1 MAKPTDLPEWATDGV
16 YVTTPTETQKETG
29 FATEK
34 PHRGNTNWLLN
45 RICQWLAYLD
55 AGQFVGRITASQGF
69 EAAEDEHISV
79 LSGGRFTHDGL
90 ITNIPIQA
98 ITHDSGTIDIN
109 TGYITLASH
118 TEIRFEIPQHPWR
131 RLLNV
136 YVDVKCLSSG
146 ATWQGVL
153 YRIDPGGG
161 TNVATSAASS
171 GTLNAV
177 TELVLTPATQFRGE
191 RYIVLLQRVDGGGGG
206 SPGVAI
212 GNVRYVY
219 DVPQM

>member
-16 YVTTPTETQKETG
+16 YVTAPTETQKETG
-29 FATEK
+29 YATAK
-34 PHRGNTNWLLN
+34 PHRGNTNWLFN

-55 AGQFVGRITASQGF
+55 AGQLVGRITASQGF
-69 EAAEDEHISV
+69 EAADDEHISV

-90 ITNIPIQA
+90 ITNIPIQS

-131 RLLNV
+131 RLINV

-146 ATWQGVL
+146 EIWQAVL
-153 YRIDPGGG
+153 YRTNG
-161 TNVATSAASS
+161 TVGTSVATSATSS
-171 GTLNAV
+171 GTLNAI
-177 TELVLTPATQFRGE
+177 TELVMTPATQDRGQ
-191 RYIVLLQRVDGGGGG
+191 RYIVLLQRVSGGG

-212 GNVRYVY
+212 GNVRFVY
-219 DVPQM
+219 DAPQGT

>member
-16 YVTTPTETQKETG
+16 YVTAPTETQKETG

-55 AGQFVGRITASQGF
+55 AGQLVGRITASQGF
-69 EAAEDEHISV
+69 EAADDEHISV

-90 ITNIPIQA
+90 ITNIPVQSIVP
-98 ITHDSGTIDIN
+98 TDPDGVLDVTSGW
-109 TGYITLASH
+109 YILGTRDLVK
-118 TEIRFEIPQHPWR
+118 FEIAQHPWR

-136 YVDVKCLSSG
+136 YIDVKCLQAGETWNATMWRVSG
-146 ATWQGVL
+146 GV
-153 YRIDPGGG
+153 G
-161 TNVATSAASS
+161 TVVATSATSS

-177 TELVLTPATQFRGE
+177 TELALTPATQDRGE
-191 RYIVLLQRVDGGGGG
+191 RYFVLLQRVSGGG
-206 SPGVAI
+206 PPHAAI
-212 GNVRYVY
+212 GNVRFVY
-219 DVPQM
+219 DAPQT